1 MTWLTPSRKLCIET
15 IDGLRDSDWRVL
27 VLRPMAALEAKEVVE
42 PRVRAGKLVSLV
54 VFAAV

>member
-1 MTWLTPSRKLCIET
+1 M
-15 IDGLRDSDWRVL
+15 RDSDWRVL